1 MSQQRWPILAVVA
14 FSVALAPAF
23 SHLAAQEV
31 SSSVRRLGK
40 AVAEYRDDAIQVVAA
55 YNYSQRNHESR
66 WLLIESALATADPV
80 TIHRTAIHLRT
91 PQGRD
96 IALADQRRVGDDV
109 NAIQQLLQNARTVR
123 HDVASYFVQRDRVE
137 GMQLFTLPFG
147 GVVRDEFVVDR
158 DRVAAGALF
167 FESPT
172 GAWEN
177 GTYTLVVR
185 HPKGI
190 AELPIRLE

>member
-14 FSVALAPAF
+14 FSVALAPAV
-23 SHLAAQEV
+23 SRVTAQEE
-31 SSSVRRLGK
+31 SSRSRSLGK
-40 AVAEYRDDAIQVVAA
+40 AVVEYRDDAIQVVAA
-55 YNYSQRNHESR
+55 YYYSQRNHDSR
-66 WLLIESALATADPV
+66 WLLIESALSTADPA

-137 GMQLFTLPFG
+137 SMQFFTLPFG
-147 GVVRDEFVVDR
+147 GVVHDEFVVDR
-158 DRVAAGALF
+158 DRVAVGPLF

-172 GAWEN
+172 GAWER

>member
-1 MSQQRWPILAVVA
+1 MSEQRWPILAVVA
-14 FSVALAPAF
+14 FSVALAPAV
-23 SHLAAQEV
+23 SSLTAQEE
-31 SSSVRRLGK
+31 SSRIRRLGK
-40 AVAEYRDDAIQVVAA
+40 AVAEYRDEAIQVVAA
-55 YNYSQRNHESR
+55 YNYSQRNHDSR
-66 WLLIESALATADPV
+66 WLLIESAISTADPV

-109 NAIQQLLQNARTVR
+109 NAIQRLLQNARTVR

-137 GMQLFTLPFG
+137 GMQFFTLPFG
-147 GVVRDEFVVDR
+147 GVVHDEFVVDR
-158 DRVAAGALF
+158 DRVAAGPLF
-167 FESPT
+167 FASPT

-177 GTYTLVVR
+177 GAYMLVVR

-190 AELPIRLE
+190 AELPVHLE